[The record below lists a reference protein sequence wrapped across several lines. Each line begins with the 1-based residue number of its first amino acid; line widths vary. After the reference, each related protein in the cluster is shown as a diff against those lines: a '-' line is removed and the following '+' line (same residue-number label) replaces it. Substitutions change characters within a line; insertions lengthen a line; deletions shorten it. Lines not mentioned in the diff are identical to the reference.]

1 MSGCGS
7 FEVSVTAISWVSVGL
22 VPCDGVVRLH
32 LGGLDI
38 HEALLWKKNK
48 TKKLANTTGQVGPT
62 T

>member
-7 FEVSVTAISWVSVGL
+7 FEVSVSVTAISWVSVGL

-38 HEALLWKKNK
+38 HEALVWGK
-48 TKKLANTTGQVGPT
+48 TKKNEKAR
-62 T
+62 